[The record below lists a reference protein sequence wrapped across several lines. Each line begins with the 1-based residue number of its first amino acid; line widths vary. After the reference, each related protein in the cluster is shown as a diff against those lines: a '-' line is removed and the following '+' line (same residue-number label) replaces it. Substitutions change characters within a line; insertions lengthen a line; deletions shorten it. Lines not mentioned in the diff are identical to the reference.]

1 MSGPYRETSIDVT
14 EFILE
19 IYPYLRRII
28 LRWLILAHTN
38 LLNSTVNPQG
48 NPCLYIPPDWAES
61 NPNMSVSG
69 FIDEWPYTGPGTHLQ
84 SQREGIQTRINK
96 IMDGFQKLKMK
107 INEWERS
114 LKNQT
119 VSRVEINQQFSS
131 LSKVI
136 TKLSN

>member
-1 MSGPYRETSIDVT
+1 
-14 EFILE
+14 
-19 IYPYLRRII
+19 
-28 LRWLILAHTN
+28 
-38 LLNSTVNPQG
+38 
-48 NPCLYIPPDWAES
+48 
-61 NPNMSVSG
+61 
-69 FIDEWPYTGPGTHLQ
+69 
-84 SQREGIQTRINK
+84 
-96 IMDGFQKLKMK
+96 MDGFQKLKMK